1 MKLKKIVYL
10 LLGITFLFGC
20 SKADEPLDTAER
32 NVVSD
37 ETVIPFKEVFM
48 LINLKTTDST
58 FLVVK
63 SIDSVTIFVNNE
75 FWSKSS
81 SQPIDINEIDKSVNG
96 NKYET
101 ANKLNYLLIASQT
114 DVEKPDYTT
123 AGDFAR
129 YLNAVYELKPG
140 QYACLIESF
149 QVTFNDNTVKKY
161 YPFEYR
167 IFKVETNSKSSYLG
181 EIELKVN

>member
-1 MKLKKIVYL
+1 MKKIVYL
-10 LLGITFLFGC
+10 ICGIIFLLGC
-20 SKADEPLDTAER
+20 SKEDNDLNTAER
-32 NVVSD
+32 NVISD
-37 ETVIPFKEVFM
+37 ETTVSFKEVLM

-63 SIDSVTIFVNNE
+63 SIDSVTIFINNE

-81 SQPIDINEIDKSVNG
+81 TQSVDINKIDKSVNG

-101 ANKLNYLLIASQT
+101 NNKLNYLLIAGQT
-114 DVEKPDYTT
+114 ATEEPNYTT

-129 YLNAVYELKPG
+129 YLNEFFEIKPG

-167 IFKVETNSKSSYLG
+167 IFKVEANTESCFLG
-181 EIELKVN
+181 EIELKIN